1 MLGFLFMRVIK
12 TQKEKY
18 FPLNRCFSM
27 LLSRR
32 PVVNAAHFPDG
43 DFNAQQLKGI
53 SVVEIVC
60 YTNFKN
66 IIVFYAIIKKVLL
79 LLSCIPF
86 FQGANKHTWY

>member
-1 MLGFLFMRVIK
+1 
-12 TQKEKY
+12 
-18 FPLNRCFSM
+18 M

-66 IIVFYAIIKKVLL
+66 IIMFYAIIKSIIVVELY
-79 LLSCIPF
+79 SF
-86 FQGANKHTWY
+86 FSRC